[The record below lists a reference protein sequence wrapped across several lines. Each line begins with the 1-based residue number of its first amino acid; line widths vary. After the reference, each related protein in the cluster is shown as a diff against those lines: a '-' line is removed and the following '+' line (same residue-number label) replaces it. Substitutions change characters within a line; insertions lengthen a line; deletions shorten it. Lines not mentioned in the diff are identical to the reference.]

1 MDIHIHQSP
10 TEDAAEL
17 RVHALTRVRQ
27 VLKRMH
33 RLIQKAVVRLVDVN
47 GPRGGTDKTCQVQL
61 VMPGQAPLIVSSQ
74 AANWREALDNA
85 LARASHA
92 VLRRV
97 DQGKPRSIRN
107 RAARRGADPVNPGGR
122 GPVTPAPSL

>member
-10 TEDAAEL
+10 TEDAADL
-17 RVHALTRVRQ
+17 RAHVSSRVRQ

-33 RLIQKAVVRLVDVN
+33 RLIQKAVVRLIDVN

-85 LARASHA
+85 LARASHT

-97 DQGKPRSIRN
+97 DQGKLRSVRN
-107 RAARRGADPVNPGGR
+107 RAARKPLRLSQSWNPE
-122 GPVTPAPSL
+122 

>member
-17 RVHALTRVRQ
+17 RVHALSRVRQ

-61 VMPGQAPLIVSSQ
+61 VMPGQTPLIVSSQ

-107 RAARRGADPVNPGGR
+107 RAARKPLGLFQSLNPE
-122 GPVTPAPSL
+122 

>member
-17 RVHALTRVRQ
+17 RVHALSRVRQ

-61 VMPGQAPLIVSSQ
+61 VMPGQAQLIVSSQ

-107 RAARRGADPVNPGGR
+107 RAARKPLGLSQSLNPE
-122 GPVTPAPSL
+122 